1 MHIGEG
7 VSSLLFFLIG
17 ATGAAAGVAVGLKRI
32 DAKMIPRAGIV
43 SAALFVSSLI
53 HINIGPTS
61 AHLVLNG
68 IGGLIL
74 GMGLFSSYL
83 VALFLQALL
92 FQFGGLWCSS
102 QYMHHESIW
111 RIGRS
116 IRRYVLHL
124 GKPAWL
130 AGALAGA
137 TGVAGAGIFTA
148 LALAG
153 SGEVFFMTAKL
164 ILLAHIPIMG
174 IESLIGA
181 FVAAYVFRTM
191 PSLLEDWEK
200 WK

>member
-1 MHIGEG
+1 M
-7 VSSLLFFLIG
+7 
-17 ATGAAAGVAVGLKRI
+17 
-32 DAKMIPRAGIV
+32 
-43 SAALFVSSLI
+43 
-53 HINIGPTS
+53 
-61 AHLVLNG
+61 
-68 IGGLIL
+68 GGLL
-74 GMGLFSSYL
+74 G
-83 VALFLQALL
+83 
-92 FQFGGLWCSS
+92 
-102 QYMHHESIW
+102 
-111 RIGRS
+111 
-116 IRRYVLHL
+116 RYVLHL

-191 PSLLEDWEK
+191 PSLLEEWEK